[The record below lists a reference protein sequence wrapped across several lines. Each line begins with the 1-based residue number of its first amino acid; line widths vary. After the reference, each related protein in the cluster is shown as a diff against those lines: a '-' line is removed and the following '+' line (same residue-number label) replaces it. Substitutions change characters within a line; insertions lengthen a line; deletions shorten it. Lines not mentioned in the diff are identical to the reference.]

1 MISKSLIKYV
11 QSLHLRKYRQKY
23 DKFIAQGPKIAIEI
37 IQSGKV
43 DLEYI
48 FGTSAF
54 IEKHKDLLSSH
65 SSIVHETSGKD
76 LERISTTKT
85 ANEVVLVGNKIL
97 NKAKIDLNNQW
108 ALFLDK
114 VQDPGNVGTI
124 IRIADWFGISKVF
137 LSQEC
142 ADLYNPKV
150 LQSTMGGFLIVEI
163 FNMEFEELKENHPKL
178 PVYATHLNG
187 QSMYELDLKPGL
199 IVIGNESKGIQDKI
213 VDASDVLISI
223 PSKGK
228 AESLNAAVA
237 CGIVVANLL
246 Q

>member
-1 MISKSLIKYV
+1 M
-11 QSLHLRKYRQKY
+11 
-23 DKFIAQGPKIAIEI
+23 
-37 IQSGKV
+37 
-43 DLEYI
+43 
-48 FGTSAF
+48 
-54 IEKHKDLLSSH
+54 
-65 SSIVHETSGKD
+65 HETSKKD
-76 LERISTTKT
+76 LERIATTKT
-85 ANEVVLVGNKIL
+85 ANEVVLVGKKIL
-97 NKAKIDLNNQW
+97 NNAKIDVNNQW

-150 LQSTMGGFLIVEI
+150 LQSTMGGFLRVQVI
-163 FNMEFEELKENHPKL
+163 NMEFDALKEIQPELK
-178 PVYATHLNG
+178 VYATHLKG
-187 QSMYELDLKPGL
+187 KSMYDLDLEPGL

-213 VDASDVLISI
+213 VDASDVLIKI

-228 AESLNAAVA
+228 AESLNASVA
-237 CGIVVANLL
+237 CGIIVANLL